1 MHSDKYYAD
10 IQARIA
16 DGTLS
21 YSPETAAALHAHAR
35 VMRSIEMGHL
45 IGLAVR
51 ALGAR
56 LKASLSKTPGVA
68 RANVG

>member
-35 VMRSIEMGHL
+35 VMRAVEMGHL

-51 ALGAR
+51 ALSAR
-56 LKASLSKTPGVA
+56 LKAGLSKNPDVA